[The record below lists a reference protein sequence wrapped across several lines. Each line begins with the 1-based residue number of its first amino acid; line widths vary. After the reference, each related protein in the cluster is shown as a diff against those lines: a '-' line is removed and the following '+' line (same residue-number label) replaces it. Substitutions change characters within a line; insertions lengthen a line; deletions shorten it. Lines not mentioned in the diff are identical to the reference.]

1 MQKGACRYRRMESV
15 RLGRGRVWPSII
27 QVNQWGPIC
36 WPKGF
41 FSWLW
46 RASRSTANWV
56 RLMAAATLLVASWA
70 VDQVCRLFSFSFPF
84 QWDGAAERKP
94 VASDVPADAING
106 AGRRKPRTRRHLL
119 VSWQPIKP
127 KMTNLPDFFC
137 ASGRSQWDERVGG
150 AGAAGAWV
158 WTRRQG
164 VRWPGKATNAN

>member
-1 MQKGACRYRRMESV
+1 MAIDYTSQSVGANLLTERLFLVAVTCITQHRKLSPANGSGNPFGRE
-15 RLGRGRVWPSII
+15 LGR
-27 QVNQWGPIC
+27 
-36 WPKGF
+36 
-41 FSWLW
+41 
-46 RASRSTANWV
+46 RSSLSTF
-56 RLMAAATLLVASWA
+56 L
-70 VDQVCRLFSFSFPF
+70 FSFPF

-150 AGAAGAWV
+150 AGAAGA
-158 WTRRQG
+158 
-164 VRWPGKATNAN
+164 